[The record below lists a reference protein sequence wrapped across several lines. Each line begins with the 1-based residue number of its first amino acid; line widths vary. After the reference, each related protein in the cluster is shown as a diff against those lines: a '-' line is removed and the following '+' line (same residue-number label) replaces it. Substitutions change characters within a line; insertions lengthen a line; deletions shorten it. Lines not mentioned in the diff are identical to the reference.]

1 MENFIIEEKK
11 ASLNG
16 FEVPIE
22 CIHRVHKDSERL
34 RIHYHEYI
42 ELLYGVDECD
52 IELWCNGKT
61 FSIKRGEL
69 VLIPSR
75 SPHIVKTLLETSNYI
90 VIKIMPQIL
99 YASEQSIFETKYLI
113 PFIVDDLTYKKKY
126 TYAELESTLIPNT
139 IKSMIN
145 EWDNKKYGFEIALR
159 INASQIILWFLR
171 KWHVEMGENIINT
184 FKPTTASTIKIQKI
198 IEYINANYAT
208 ANAKEAAKICNM
220 SYNYFTTIFKSIT
233 QKKFTEYVNHIRIT
247 ESERLLISTDKS
259 ITDIAMEIGFSTT
272 SYYIECFKNQLHITP
287 KQYRKNYINNV

>member
-1 MENFIIEEKK
+1 MENIIIEEKK
-11 ASLNG
+11 AKLNG
-16 FEVPIE
+16 FDVPIE
-22 CIHRVHKDSERL
+22 CIHRVHNNTEKL

-42 ELLYGVDECD
+42 ELLYGMADCN

-61 FSIKRGEL
+61 FTITEGEL

-75 SPHIVKTLLETSNYI
+75 SPHIVKTFLKTSKYI

-113 PFIVDDLTYKKKY
+113 PFIVDNIAYKKKF
-126 TYAELESTLIPNT
+126 TSDELRKTEIPT
-139 IKSMIN
+139 IIEYMIC
-145 EWDNKKYGFEIALR
+145 EWDRQKYGFEIALR
-159 INASQIILWFLR
+159 ISASQIILWFLR
-171 KWHVEMGENIINT
+171 KWHVEIGENAINT
-184 FKPTTASTIKIQKI
+184 FKTTNPSTVKIQKI
-198 IEYINANYAT
+198 IEYVNNNYAT
-208 ANAKEAAKICNM
+208 VNAKEAADICGI
-220 SYNYFTTIFKSIT
+220 SYNYFTKIFKDIT

-259 ITDIAMEIGFSTT
+259 ITDIALETGFSTT